1 MLLFSA
7 LLIGLVCILL
17 VVVILAQNSKGGGL
31 ATGMSSAT
39 QMVGTRRATDWI
51 EKATWVLSG
60 LLLVLSL
67 GLNAYVMS
75 GESENQSI
83 DEIPQMEAPAPSTP
97 DPSEEAPSDGGDS
110 EELPLEDSSPEE

>member
-31 ATGMSSAT
+31 ATGMSTAT

-60 LLLVLSL
+60 LLLVLCL
-67 GLNAYVMS
+67 GVNAYVMS
-75 GESENQSI
+75 GNTENLPVEEVEQVTPVS
-83 DEIPQMEAPAPSTP
+83 PTPSN
-97 DPSEEAPSDGGDS
+97 SGIEDGG
-110 EELPLEDSSPEE
+110 EELPLEDASEE